1 MAEKSFP
8 FDAVEIEGI
17 PDRVFFAEDFARYFR
32 QFVGNGVYP
41 NPSSNLQVQTLN
53 NNMVLTVKK
62 GAAFING
69 YTYVNTEDFE
79 IAINTANGSYN
90 RKDIIVVQL
99 DLVNREILV
108 KYKTGV
114 ASANPLAPAL
124 VRTSDTYELQLAEI
138 LVRSGTQVILDTDIT
153 DTRLNASKCGIV
165 AGLVVQID
173 TTTIFNSYMQ
183 ALADAQADIA
193 EFKEEWITG
202 TIQQWQNWFA
212 STGLEWETWFTN
224 TKAQIFDAVY
234 FDFDNW
240 RYRAGQTRG
249 TVFNP
254 DGSITET
261 ISSTVGGALVAS
273 KVTVFNANGSIT
285 ETLYHAEEN
294 VTVTKTTVF
303 NPDGTI
309 SEVIV

>member
-99 DLVNREILV
+99 DLVAREI
-108 KYKTGV
+108 KTGYRPGI
-114 ASANPLAPAL
+114 ASANPLPPELTRNAD
-124 VRTSDTYELQLAEI
+124 VYELQLAEI

-153 DTRLNASKCGIV
+153 DTRLNASKCGV
-165 AGLVVQID
+165 VTGLIQQPD
-173 TTTIFNSYMQ
+173 TTTIFNSYQQ
-183 ALADAQADIA
+183 ALNDAQADIA
-193 EFKEEWITG
+193 EFKDVWIAG
-202 TIQQWQNWFA
+202 TILQWQNWFS
-212 STGLEWETWFTN
+212 STGLEWDDWFAN
-224 TKAQIFDAVY
+224 TKAEIFDAVY

-240 RYRAGQTRG
+240 VYRAGQTKS
-249 TVFNP
+249 TAFNS

-261 ISSTVGGALVAS
+261 ITSTAGGDLVAS
-273 KVTVFNANGSIT
+273 RIT
-285 ETLYHAEEN
+285 RLIQ
-294 VTVTKTTVF
+294 TTV
-303 NPDGTI
+303 
-309 SEVIV
+309 SQRRCIVPRTT